1 MSLVESPL
9 GRCLPNGLY
18 KASKKPDKIATIAGL
33 KADELGQAAKVMMYI
48 RADEDDVCDVAF
60 EEWHCRIAPVGGH
73 TVASIVELQRCIEEY
88 GCSPLPRAPTSWAAT
103 PCHTQADRAGTMLF
117 LESIFID

>member
-48 RADEDDVCDVAF
+48 TADEDDIFPALIAF
-60 EEWHCRIAPVGGH
+60 EEWHCRVAPVGGH

-88 GCSPLPRAPTSWAAT
+88 GYSPLPRAATTWAAT
-103 PCHTQADRAGTMLF
+103 PGHTQADRAGTMLH
-117 LESIFID
+117 